1 MSRCNSAGD
10 AVSKLPG
17 ATLDSVLEN
26 SHAST
31 LCLPW
36 EQGVFADIFGDSSSS
51 AVPSIPRHA
60 EARESLQESSAL
72 PADEPASLLPSH
84 PSAASCEQIFLKFAV
99 RAVNRRSRLSDDDI
113 FELHVQRFE
122 LVLAHAYEASILG
135 RGFKDDILERRQH
148 KVRLALGG
156 KAPRTLQKRFGQAAK
171 LLKWANSESLKG
183 FPIDAQIVEEYLR
196 FLCET
201 TCKHS
206 VLTGA
211 IECFA
216 FLHHVLGVDM
226 DPGACKTPI
235 VQGILRKA
243 RLERPE
249 KHQARP
255 LLVLEVLALEAALVD
270 PTISA
275 IDRFCI
281 GAFLFALYGRARLGD
296 LKILDCF
303 LLDLLDDSGDSCG
316 GFSNVSAETDSFAQW
331 LQDILSALP
340 GYSGER
346 VTGHSA
352 KATHLSWLGKAG
364 TDLDTQT
371 ILGHHVLVGRNSAL
385 TYARDTQAA
394 PVRQFEALLRD
405 VRQGVFLPDA
415 TRSGRFVSQ
424 ARVASTDHVSEPG
437 AAVRALEGV
446 QAVGEASV
454 DNSDCMPSFSF
465 PPSPP
470 AVLPEQ
476 PDDAF
481 FPSPCPHSEPL
492 DTEEAAEAWLSER
505 AWYAEAAPF
514 SEDNLGEGPI
524 EEPADCSGGESGSSS
539 SDSSSEASIDEKVQA
554 SGDRAGE
561 LQPRKV
567 NECLMYRRRNTRT
580 VHLLPAGSSSGR
592 FVCGREYSDSVFAP
606 VCGDVHLRALEC
618 KQCYKGKPLRDIGA
632 LNHAL

>member
-72 PADEPASLLPSH
+72 PADKPASLLPSH

-148 KVRLALGG
+148 KARLALGG
-156 KAPRTLQKRFGQAAK
+156 KAPRTLQKRFGQV
-171 LLKWANSESLKG
+171 S
-183 FPIDAQIVEEYLR
+183 PIDAQIVEEYLR

-201 TCKHS
+201 ACKHS

-316 GFSNVSAETDSFAQW
+316 YLEALSLSHKCRSVSNSTGMRMHIVVPAKGIGPRSWGKDFLAVARECSRDLSELKSGEPLLYLPNTQGGFSNVSAETDSFAQW

-346 VTGHSA
+346 
-352 KATHLSWLGKAG
+352 
-364 TDLDTQT
+364 
-371 ILGHHVLVGRNSAL
+371 
-385 TYARDTQAA
+385 
-394 PVRQFEALLRD
+394 
-405 VRQGVFLPDA
+405 
-415 TRSGRFVSQ
+415 
-424 ARVASTDHVSEPG
+424 
-437 AAVRALEGV
+437 
-446 QAVGEASV
+446 AVGEASV

-561 LQPRKV
+561 LQPRK
-567 NECLMYRRRNTRT
+567 
-580 VHLLPAGSSSGR
+580 
-592 FVCGREYSDSVFAP
+592 
-606 VCGDVHLRALEC
+606 
-618 KQCYKGKPLRDIGA
+618 
-632 LNHAL
+632 